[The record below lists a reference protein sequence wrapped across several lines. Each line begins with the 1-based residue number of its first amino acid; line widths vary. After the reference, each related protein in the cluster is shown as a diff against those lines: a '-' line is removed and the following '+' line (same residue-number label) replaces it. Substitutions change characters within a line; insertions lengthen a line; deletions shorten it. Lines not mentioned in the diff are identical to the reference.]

1 MNFFLIK
8 FIRSLLQ
15 LPIYILDFILAL
27 YSRFLIFI
35 DPNAS
40 ESKLEEVYLKRVFK
54 KINSNLKIKN
64 EIFYK
69 PKLDKDINFLTPT
82 KILSF
87 RAKTIYSK
95 EPETIKWIDKFG
107 SKKKIFFD
115 IGANCGTY
123 SLYYAKLYKNTVYSF
138 EPQYQNC
145 VFINENSKLNNL
157 EKKIVIIP
165 APLFNKEKVCKLR
178 TYDAFLPGTASGT
191 ISNLKN
197 YSKKYDKTF
206 YNTLTFSIDHLVQN
220 KILPVPNLIKI
231 DVDGNELEIISGGIK
246 TLNNKNCVSV
256 LIETRYETHKKVIR
270 LLRLCKFAIFNEERN
285 NFFFRKI

>member
-8 FIRSLLQ
+8 FFRSLLQ
-15 LPIYILDFILAL
+15 LPIYLLDFILAQ

-35 DPNAS
+35 DPNGS
-40 ESKLEEVYLKRVFK
+40 ESKLEEIYIKRVFR
-54 KINSNLKIKN
+54 KINSNLKINNK
-64 EIFYK
+64 IFYK
-69 PKLDKDINFLTPT
+69 PKLNKNISFLTPT
-82 KILSF
+82 KISSL

-123 SLYYAKLYKNTVYSF
+123 SLYYAKLYKNTVFSF

-145 VFINENSKLNNL
+145 LLINENSKLNNL
-157 EKKIVIIP
+157 EKNIVIIP
-165 APLFNKEKVCKLR
+165 APLLNNEKVCRLR
-178 TYDAFLPGTASGT
+178 TYNVFMPGISRGT
-191 ISNLKN
+191 ISNLKD
-197 YSKKYDKTF
+197 YSKKYGQTF

-220 KILPVPNLIKI
+220 KIVPIPNLIKI
-231 DVDGNELEIISGGIK
+231 DVDGNEFEIISGGMK

-256 LIETRYETHKKVIR
+256 LVETRHATHKKVVR
-270 LLRLCKFAIFNEERN
+270 LLKLCHFAVFDQEGS
-285 NFFFRKI
+285 NFFFKKI